1 MPGNPVRL
9 SDSPT
14 DVTRAPLL
22 GEHNAEIYGELLGYG
37 SAELDTLRRDG
48 VI

>member
-14 DVTRAPLL
+14 DIVRSPLL
-22 GEHNAEIYGELLGYG
+22 GEHNAEVFGKLLGCG
-37 SAELDTLRRDG
+37 DAEIETLRRDG

>member
-1 MPGNPVRL
+1 MPANPVRM

-22 GEHNAEIYGELLGYG
+22 GEHNAEVYGALGV
-37 SAELDTLRRDG
+37 SAAELETLRRDG

>member
-1 MPGNPVRL
+1 M

-14 DVTRAPLL
+14 EVVRAPLL
-22 GEHNAEIYGELLGYG
+22 GEHNAEVYGTLLGYG
-37 SAELDTLRRDG
+37 DAELESLRRDG

>member
-14 DVTRAPLL
+14 DVVRSPLL
-22 GEHNAEIYGELLGYG
+22 GEHNAEVFGKLLGCSDADLEG
-37 SAELDTLRRDG
+37 LRRDG